1 MQMSADPPVVREP
14 QIENRCNKGHL
25 ELHSLAGTIKTVDC
39 VSAEFSILMIPITCK
54 FNQVICSMNIYGN
67 TMYHL

>member
-1 MQMSADPPVVREP
+1 MQMSADPPVVRGP

-39 VSAEFSILMIPITCK
+39 VSAESSVL
-54 FNQVICSMNIYGN
+54 G
-67 TMYHL
+67 